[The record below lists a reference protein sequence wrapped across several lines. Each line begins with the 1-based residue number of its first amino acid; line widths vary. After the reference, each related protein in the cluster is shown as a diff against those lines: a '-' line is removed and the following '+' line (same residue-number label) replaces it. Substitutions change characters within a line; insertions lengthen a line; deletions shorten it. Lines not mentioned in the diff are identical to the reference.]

1 MKNQLEI
8 INTTFEKIVPKSEP
22 NKANFWT
29 FLTTTFTTLM
39 AFSFLLFFMLFLHPL
54 GWLSIVIMS
63 LIYKFII
70 S

>member
-8 INTTFEKIVPKSEP
+8 INTTFEKMVPKSE
-22 NKANFWT
+22 KANFWT

-39 AFSFLLFFMLFLHPL
+39 AFLFLLFFMLFLHPL